1 MEIEFGKWLLDIAK
15 YLITAMLLAS
25 IFSDMSDI
33 WCIIGVILLAVTTIG
48 VGLYAIGKGE
58 KKNKINKKR

>member
-25 IFSDMSDI
+25 IFSDMNDPWSVV
-33 WCIIGVILLAVTTIG
+33 GVIFAAAITLTG
-48 VGLYAIGKGE
+48 GLWVIK
-58 KKNKINKKR
+58 KVKNKVK